1 MLYHLFQYLER
12 AGVDIPGMG
21 LMHYL
26 SFRAIMAT
34 VASVLFAMLV
44 GKRII
49 RNLQRHQ
56 IGDVPRDLGLAGN
69 ELKKGVPTMG
79 GIIIILS
86 ILAGVL
92 LFCDLTSIYVILLL
106 VSTLWCGALGF
117 ADDYLK
123 LKGKKKGK
131 EERDAKKHDGL
142 PEKAKLLGQVILGF
156 IVALTV
162 WMSPDIVVREK
173 SADPA
178 IEVVTDRSELDVNT
192 ETAVTSGRYQE
203 EDVVK
208 STKTTIPFVKRHE
221 FDYRW
226 LSPFKGAWGWYAKW
240 AIYVLM
246 IVLVITACSNGT
258 NLTDGLDG
266 LAAGTSAI
274 VGVVVG
280 ILAWL
285 SGNLIDSNYLNIM
298 YIPGAG
304 EVAIF
309 MSAFVGA
316 LIGFLWY
323 NSYPAQVF
331 MGDTGSLTI
340 GGIIGVSAVLIRKEL
355 LLPLLCGIFFVESLS
370 VILQRVHFK
379 RTRIKY
385 GQGRRIWTIS
395 PLHHHFQA
403 WKVDP
408 VTRQEIIPEGLNY
421 SRPKPND
428 GHGYHEVKVTLRF
441 WIVQILLAVSTLALL
456 KIR

>member
-1 MLYHLFQYLER
+1 MIYHLFQYLER

-26 SFRAIMAT
+26 SFRAMMAT
-34 VASVLFAMLV
+34 VAAVLFSMLV

-49 RNLQRHQ
+49 RILQRHQ
-56 IGDVPRDLGLAGN
+56 IGETVRDLGLQGQI
-69 ELKKGVPTMG
+69 EKKGTPTMG
-79 GIIIILS
+79 GVIIILAV
-86 ILAGVL
+86 LTGVL
-92 LFCDLTSIYVILLL
+92 LFCDLTNIYVILLL
-106 VSTLWCGALGF
+106 ASTVWCGALGF
-117 ADDYLK
+117 TDDYIK
-123 LKGKKKGK
+123 VFKKRK
-131 EERDAKKHDGL
+131 EGL
-142 PEKAKLLGQVILGF
+142 SEKAKLLGQVVLGF
-156 IVALTV
+156 VVGLTV

-173 SADPA
+173 VTDPA
-178 IEVVTDRSELDVNT
+178 IEVVTDRADRDVNT
-192 ETAVTSGRYQE
+192 ETQVTTGRYQE

-221 FDYRW
+221 FDYRL

-266 LAAGTSAI
+266 LASGTSAI
-274 VGVVVG
+274 VGVVIGV
-280 ILAWL
+280 LAWL

-298 YIPGAG
+298 YIPGTG

-370 VILQRVHFK
+370 VLLQRAYFK
-379 RTRIKY
+379 TTKRKY
-385 GQGRRIWTIS
+385 GEGRRIWSMT
-395 PLHHHFQA
+395 PLHHHYQDKKQVPGQVLF
-403 WKVDP
+403 
-408 VTRQEIIPEGLNY
+408 
-421 SRPKPND
+421 PKPVPP
-428 GHGYHEVKVTLRF
+428 HHEAKITARF